1 MSGFHASGP
10 SVSCTALNWTQV
22 VYFVGSSLAE
32 RQIPVPH
39 STNITEWVG
48 SGFCVR
54 SRSGVGVSDKF
65 KVTHGVSTV
74 HRLAVFIFFFRV
86 YSCTIFV
93 LNIITLQCQIVKF
106 RRTVSKSG
114 KSRDFEFFKF
124 STWY

>member
-1 MSGFHASGP
+1 MQAALALAVP
-10 SVSCTALNWTQV
+10 SLIGLML
-22 VYFVGSSLAE
+22 YFVGSGQTE

-39 STNITEWVG
+39 STNITEWFG

-74 HRLAVFIFFFRV
+74 HRLVLFIFFSVCIGILMHDLRIEYYNTTASDCEISPNGV
-86 YSCTIFV
+86 EKWEI
-93 LNIITLQCQIVKF
+93 Q
-106 RRTVSKSG
+106 
-114 KSRDFEFFKF
+114 DFGFFKF